1 MRLNI
6 ESAKKIKGELGDKT
20 KLSYRQI
27 AELEATDPIG
37 NFFVPEDY
45 EVYIK
50 KVQLIRISKNIK
62 VYFIPLASKPQ
73 DPPDIMWIIEEI

>member
-45 EVYIK
+45 C
-50 KVQLIRISKNIK
+50 
-62 VYFIPLASKPQ
+62 
-73 DPPDIMWIIEEI
+73 